1 MPRVR
6 SARADRDGSR
16 VSVVGKE
23 THVTG
28 IELTALTIIFFLTS
42 IVSVVTGSTSLIT
55 VPVMLQFGI
64 APRTAIATNMLA
76 LIFMSAGGTVSFIGK
91 NVIDRTRLPLLI
103 VLTLVSSLLGACLVL
118 IVPSDTLPLL
128 IALAMLAV
136 AVFSMVQPQAGIV
149 PAAGARSR
157 AVEMAGYLGTFALGV
172 YGGFFSGGY
181 VTLLTA
187 AYVAL
192 FRMTFVEAVSMTKII
207 NMFSSLVATLIFMW
221 RGLIDYRLGILLGV
235 TMFVGASLGGRIALK
250 LSNVWLRRVFLA
262 AVVLLALKTLLYD
275 VLWKMLLRAG

>member
-1 MPRVR
+1 
-6 SARADRDGSR
+6 
-16 VSVVGKE
+16 
-23 THVTG
+23 
-28 IELTALTIIFFLTS
+28 
-42 IVSVVTGSTSLIT
+42 
-55 VPVMLQFGI
+55 
-64 APRTAIATNMLA
+64 
-76 LIFMSAGGTVSFIGK
+76 
-91 NVIDRTRLPLLI
+91 
-103 VLTLVSSLLGACLVL
+103 
-118 IVPSDTLPLL
+118 
-128 IALAMLAV
+128 
-136 AVFSMVQPQAGIV
+136 
-149 PAAGARSR
+149 
-157 AVEMAGYLGTFALGV
+157 MAGYLGTFALGV